1 MPHSLL
7 NTNLQ
12 LLDSKLQALLD
23 TAYFDQRILRYVDS
37 LRAIIGKLTDP
48 ASTLDETVRVFVSHQ
63 VWSATEFIAG
73 SAPRLQPY
81 EIVYGLQCAV
91 AEWFA
96 AQRHGVKAPLI
107 VTSLVQEA
115 NFYFKGIAQG
125 FEEVLSNYLGMSI
138 EYEIIQIK
146 LPEVYRRK
154 PLYTVALYHELGH
167 FMDARFVI
175 AQNVDILCPNLSLPG
190 MSAPSAQPG
199 FLERTQR
206 LTHIK
211 EYFADLF
218 AACYCRSAIKRFL
231 EGFIPTSLPSL
242 THPATHDRIQ
252 VVQALLEGKPHV
264 LIDAFNLALKARAQP
279 ELQLRFDRPIVKSCF
294 DAIRPAPIKSD
305 AQVHGILDAAWEY
318 LDTAAERN
326 AEPWKSLSDLEIERV
341 INDLVEKS
349 IRNRMI
355 LEQWTHEAGKP

>member
-12 LLDSKLQALLD
+12 LLDSKLQTLLD
-23 TAYFDQRILRYVDS
+23 TAYFDKRILRYINS
-37 LRAIIGKLTDP
+37 LRVIIGKLTDP
-48 ASTLDETVRVFVSHQ
+48 AITLDETIRVFMSHQ

-91 AEWFA
+91 AEWFG
-96 AQRHGVKAPLI
+96 AQQHGVKKPLI

-115 NFYFKGIAQG
+115 NFYFKGVAQG
-125 FEEVLSNYLGMSI
+125 FDEVSSYLGASI
-138 EYEIIQIK
+138 DYEIIQIK

-167 FMDARFVI
+167 FMDARFAI
-175 AQNVDILCPNLSLPG
+175 AQNVEILCPELSLPG
-190 MSAPSAQPG
+190 MSAPSGQTGPV
-199 FLERTQR
+199 ERTR

-218 AACYCRSAIKRFL
+218 AACYCGSAIKRFL
-231 EGFIPTSLPSL
+231 EGFLPTSLPSL

-252 VVQALLEGKPHV
+252 VVQALLERKPHV

-279 ELQLRFDRPIVKSCF
+279 ELQLRFDRPIIKNCF

-305 AQVHGILDAAWEY
+305 AQIHGILDAAWEY

-326 AEPWKSLSDLEIERV
+326 TEPWKSLSDLEIERV

-355 LEQWTHEAGKP
+355 LEQWTREAGKP